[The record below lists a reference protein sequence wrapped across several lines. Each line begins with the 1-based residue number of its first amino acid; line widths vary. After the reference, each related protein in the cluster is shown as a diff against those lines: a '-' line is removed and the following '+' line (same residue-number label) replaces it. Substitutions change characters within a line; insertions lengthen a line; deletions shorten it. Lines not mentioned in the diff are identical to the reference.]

1 MRGGER
7 QTVRTDRVRVSTRA
21 CVRVCV
27 RACVCVCVCVARGAE
42 AGERRRGKLA
52 GQHRHVLGPLK
63 TVPRVDNMYKCYV

>member
-1 MRGGER
+1 MVVRDRDR
-7 QTVRTDRVRVSTRA
+7 QSGQPGCVCARVH
-21 CVRVCV
+21 
-27 RACVCVCVCVARGAE
+27 VCVCVCVARGAE